1 MNIAIL
7 PARSGSKR
15 IKNKNIHKF
24 YNKPFISHTINIIKK
39 TKIFNQI
46 IVSTD
51 SKKIS
56 DISIQEGAEVPF
68 LRSKKLSN
76 DTCTTHEVI
85 LDVIKKINFNKNAN
99 IFCVYPTAIFL
110 LKKDF
115 TNALKIINK
124 KNKNFIFCATRC
136 SSNLQRSFIVNKNL
150 EINKIMNKKKINKNS
165 QDLLNL
171 YEDLGY
177 FYLAKSNVWLKN
189 NSPIT
194 NKSSIIEIPKI
205 RSVDINTYD
214 DLKLAKILYK
224 NKLNEK

>member
-1 MNIAIL
+1 M
-7 PARSGSKR
+7 
-15 IKNKNIHKF
+15 
-24 YNKPFISHTINIIKK
+24 
-39 TKIFNQI
+39 
-46 IVSTD
+46 
-51 SKKIS
+51 
-56 DISIQEGAEVPF
+56 
-68 LRSKKLSN
+68 
-76 DTCTTHEVI
+76 
-85 LDVIKKINFNKNAN
+85 NFNKNAN

-150 EINKIMNKKKINKNS
+150 EISKIMNKKKLIKI

-224 NKLNEK
+224 NKLNENNNKKIDKYLKIIDKIEKTRSGNNINWMNLLRIAIKNSPDETIRVLKKINSGDNKISNLLKKIK

>member
-15 IKNKNIHKF
+15 IKNKNIYKF
-24 YNKPFISHTINIIKK
+24 YNKPFLSHTIDIIKK

-51 SKKIS
+51 SKKIAN
-56 DISIQEGAEVPF
+56 ISIREGAEVPF
-68 LRSKKLSN
+68 LRSKILSN
-76 DTCTTHEVI
+76 DKTTTHQVI
-85 LDVIKKINFNKNAN
+85 VDVIKKINFDKNSN
-99 IFCVYPTAIFL
+99 IFCIYPTSIFL
-110 LKKDF
+110 IKKDF
-115 TNALKIINK
+115 TNALKIMNK

-136 SSNLQRSFIVNKNL
+136 SSNFQRSFIVNKSL
-150 EINKIMNKKKINKNS
+150 EINKIINKKKMNKNS
-165 QDLLNL
+165 QDLDNL

-189 NSPIT
+189 KNPI
-194 NKSSIIEIPKI
+194 KEQSSIIEIPKI

-214 DLKLAKILYK
+214 DIKFAKILFK
-224 NKLNEK
+224 NKSNEK